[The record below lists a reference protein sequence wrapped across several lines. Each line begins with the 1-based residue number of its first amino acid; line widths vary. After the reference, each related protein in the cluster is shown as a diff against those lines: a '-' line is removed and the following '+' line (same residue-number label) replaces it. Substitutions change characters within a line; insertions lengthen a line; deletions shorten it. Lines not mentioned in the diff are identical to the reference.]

1 MVAALIIFAL
11 QKDLIWKVVDASTVL
26 MAVVQTMQQLPV
38 VQMRK
43 AVDANTQNM
52 VVVQTVTLLQL
63 DLNFKAVLVSP
74 ISLVAVLMV

>member
-26 MAVVQTMQQLPV
+26 TAVVRTMQQLPV

-52 VVVQTVTLLQL
+52 VAVQTVTLLQP
-63 DLNFKAVLVSP
+63 DLNFKVVLVSP

>member
-1 MVAALIIFAL
+1 
-11 QKDLIWKVVDASTVL
+11 VDASTVL
-26 MAVVQTMQQLPV
+26 TAVVQTMQQLPV